1 MVITSLPNRAVA
13 TQDSLTARYVLFPSL
28 TNNKPLGTDIQIAR
42 RTTEPPPTPR
52 TPKTATKLPTSR
64 PTARP
69 LRTVNSST
77 AATAA
82 AVTLRPPTATA
93 VAPLLSTAVIRNT
106 SSSSMA
112 STAAAGSNTHHP
124 SHPMPVMTSS
134 TSSTSMDT
142 SKVVPVKRTGTHTSS
157 SRMAHTGLE
166 DPPRSM
172 AAAAAPPLG
181 RSRTVD

>member
-1 MVITSLPNRAVA
+1 MATTSLPTRAVA

-42 RTTEPPPTPR
+42 RTTEPPPTLR

-77 AATAA
+77 AATVA
-82 AVTLRPPTATA
+82 AVTLRLPTATA
-93 VAPLLSTAVIRNT
+93 VAPLLPTAVIRNT

-112 STAAAGSNTHHP
+112 TTAAAGSNTHHP
-124 SHPMPVMTSS
+124 NHPMPVMTSS
-134 TSSTSMDT
+134 TSSSSTDT
-142 SKVVPVKRTGTHTSS
+142 SKVVPVKRTGTLTSS
-157 SRMAHTGLE
+157 SRVAHTEQEVPL
-166 DPPRSM
+166 RST
-172 AAAAAPPLG
+172 AAPPPG

>member
-1 MVITSLPNRAVA
+1 MVITSLPTRAVA
-13 TQDSLTARYVLFPSL
+13 TQDSLTARYVLSPSL

-69 LRTVNSST
+69 LRMVSSST
-77 AATAA
+77 AATVAV
-82 AVTLRPPTATA
+82 VTLRLPTATA
-93 VAPLLSTAVIRNT
+93 VAPLLPTAVIRNT

-112 STAAAGSNTHHP
+112 TTAAAGSNTHHP
-124 SHPMPVMTSS
+124 NHPMPVMTSS
-134 TSSTSMDT
+134 SSSTDT
-142 SKVVPVKRTGTHTSS
+142 SKVVPVKRTGTRSSS
-157 SRMAHTGLE
+157 SRVAHTE
-166 DPPRSM
+166 QEVPPRST
-172 AAAAAPPLG
+172 ATPPPG